1 MRESHEEAAGGGEAE
16 AERGPQGAAF
26 YLEQEEGQFI
36 EHTVNFDNSKSF
48 EARKC
53 TLYFLRVTEF
63 SRNCTSRSPEL

>member
-48 EARKC
+48 EVRKF
-53 TLYFLRVTEF
+53 TLLILFRV
-63 SRNCTSRSPEL
+63 SASCD